1 MWGIN
6 KTSSKH
12 FRKHFCDST
21 KKRTRPTK
29 ERRRR
34 RRRRRGHA
42 RDEHHLFETTRH
54 VPHARGVLLGRF
66 RHRLGH
72 RFVQVKSR
80 HRKVDADCIES
91 RERCGEEVE
100 GRGRGDREDE
110 IGGGGDDDDVKV
122 RVFLT
127 TTTTRESE
135 RRRRNVMVD
144 VVDFDV

>member
-34 RRRRRGHA
+34 RRGHA
-42 RDEHHLFETTRH
+42 RDEHHLFEIIRH

-66 RHRLGH
+66 RLRLGH

-110 IGGGGDDDDVKV
+110 IGGGGGDDDVKV

-127 TTTTRESE
+127 TTKQQQQQGS
-135 RRRRNVMVD
+135 RNVD
-144 VVDFDV
+144 VGM